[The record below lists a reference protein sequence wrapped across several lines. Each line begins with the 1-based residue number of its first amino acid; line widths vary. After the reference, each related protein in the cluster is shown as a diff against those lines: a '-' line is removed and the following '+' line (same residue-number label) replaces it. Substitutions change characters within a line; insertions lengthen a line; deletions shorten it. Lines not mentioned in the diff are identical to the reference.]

1 MKKAVIL
8 GSCIILLIAISL
20 ILIYV
25 FTYERAYVSKNYGN
39 YSQEEYMEF
48 ADLVVAVKVI
58 KNVETKYT
66 NPDFTIKSTIN
77 DNEIARNELV
87 TYSLVKVK
95 DVIKGDV
102 KIDEEILI
110 KEFGGKY
117 GNTKIVVDNSEVVK
131 KGEEYIMFLFKDTS
145 DIEGS
150 SKECYEL
157 SNPYRSKFKYSKDI
171 NQYVNVND
179 NSQKFSIQDFK
190 AMYEEIKIQQ

>member
-8 GSCIILLIAISL
+8 SSCIILLIAISL

-66 NPDFTIKSTIN
+66 SPDFTIKSTIN

-131 KGEEYIMFLFKDTS
+131 KGEEYIMFLFKDIS

-150 SKECYEL
+150 SKEYYEL